1 MAAGLVLLLA
11 HLPDVEVDVLPPEHS
26 VHLRANN

>member
-11 HLPDVEVDVLPPEHS
+11 RLPDVEVDDAGS
-26 VHLRANN
+26 TAQSFR